1 MATVVGLWAKK
12 ANNTMSKTAN
22 LLPSPV
28 SMTPSIE
35 QIWSEN
41 TGRAQSGNNAA
52 RMVGD
57 FVAEKHTYAVTWDML
72 KTSEFNKITSLLTT
86 GFFYFGLGTVDTQ
99 DSNNNAPPAG
109 AVTYYR
115 SEISYELIVVADS
128 ADPVRYRN
136 VKTSIIEQ

>member
-1 MATVVGLWAKK
+1 MATVLGLWAKK
-12 ANNTMSKTAN
+12 ANNSMSKTTN
-22 LLPSPV
+22 LLPSPISV
-28 SMTPSIE
+28 LPSIE

-52 RMVGD
+52 QMVGD

-72 KTSEFNKITSLLTT
+72 TQTEFNKITTLLTT
-86 GFFYFGLGTVDTQ
+86 GFFYFGLGTVDTENA
-99 DSNNNAPPAG
+99 SNNVPPVG

-115 SEISYELIVVADS
+115 SEISYELLQVGSDL
-128 ADPVRYRN
+128 RYRN